1 LIGSDLIEM
10 LYVGSADGVITALVA
25 IGFSLVYGVGGV
37 TNLAHGAYFMLAGYM
52 LLWILGWGPI
62 FSELIWL
69 SVIIVLLVITVIG
82 ALSYI
87 VLIKPLQKSHINM
100 ILITFAFAFL
110 LELIV
115 KQISGTQPEPIDQYK
130 LMTGN
135 VEIFGITMEYQVLLQ
150 ILIGLITV
158 ALFGLFINKSKLGKT
173 IRAVSQDKEAA
184 TLMGMNS
191 NRILLYTFIIASFLA
206 AWAAF
211 LAIPGANL
219 QGPSMGWQYL
229 TNSMAVVILGGLG
242 SLTGSVVAAFI
253 LGYARSFT
261 LIFVPNGAIWIN
273 IVPMV
278 VIIVMLIAR
287 PRGIFGKKE
296 LK

>member
-1 LIGSDLIEM
+1 MFASDLLEM
-10 LYVGSADGVITALVA
+10 LYVGSADGAITALVA

-52 LLWILGWGPI
+52 LLWILTWGPI

-69 SVIIVLLVITVIG
+69 SVVIVLVIIAFIG
-82 ALSYI
+82 ALSYL
-87 VLIKPLQKSHINM
+87 VLIKPLQNSHINM
-100 ILITFAFAFL
+100 ILITFAFAFF

-115 KQISGTQPEPIDQYK
+115 KEISGTQPEPIDQYK
-130 LMTGN
+130 LSDIIVVIGG
-135 VEIFGITMEYQVLLQ
+135 VSMEVRVLLQ
-150 ILIGLITV
+150 IIIGLITV
-158 ALFGLFINKSKLGKT
+158 AIFGLFINKSKLGKS

-184 TLMGMNS
+184 TLMGINS
-191 NRILLYTFIIASFLA
+191 DRILLYTFIIASFLA
-206 AWAAF
+206 GFAAY

-219 QGPSMGWQYL
+219 MGPSMGWNYL

-253 LGYARSFT
+253 LNYAMSFT
-261 LIFVPNGAIWIN
+261 LVFIPKGEIWTA

-278 VIIVMLIAR
+278 VIVVMLLVR